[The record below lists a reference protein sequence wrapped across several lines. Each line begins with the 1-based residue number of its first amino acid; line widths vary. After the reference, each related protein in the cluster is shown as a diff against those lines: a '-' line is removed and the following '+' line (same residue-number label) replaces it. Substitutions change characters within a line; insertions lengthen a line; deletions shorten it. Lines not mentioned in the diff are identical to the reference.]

1 MSTVEL
7 QHLEHG
13 ITTVRLNRPEA
24 LNALTW
30 EAMERFA
37 DIVSVLEEEKDLR
50 AIVIYGADGAFCSGG
65 DLYQLHDAQ
74 SQEDGQRL
82 AEIMGDALERW
93 AALPCVTIAAIEG
106 PAFGGGAEIALACD
120 LRIMA
125 EDARFGMMHVKLA
138 IPPAW
143 GGGQRLLHLIGYG
156 RALEWL
162 TTARVISADEAH
174 EYGIANATAATGHA
188 VQKGLDLAQRIAG
201 HDPGAVRA
209 VKRLLRAGLH
219 RSHEAA
225 TRVEREEFPPLWA
238 AQPHLEASQAF
249 VNRKRNRSTDQ

>member
-1 MSTVEL
+1 MSTVEV
-7 QHLEHG
+7 QDMEHG

-37 DIVSVLEEEKDLR
+37 DIVSVLEQREELR
-50 AIVIYGADGAFCSGG
+50 AIVLYGADGAFCSGG
-65 DLYQLHDAQ
+65 DLYELHDAQ
-74 SQEDGQRL
+74 SQEDGRRL

-106 PAFGGGAEIALACD
+106 PALGGGAEIALACD

-125 EDARFGMMHVKLA
+125 EDAKFGLMHVKLA

-143 GGGQRLLHLIGYG
+143 GGGQRLLNLIGYG
-156 RALEWL
+156 RAVEWL
-162 TTARVISADEAH
+162 TTARVISTDDAYEF
-174 EYGIANATAATGHA
+174 GIANTITATGQA
-188 VQKGLDLAQRIAG
+188 LQKGLDLAQRIAG

-209 VKRLLRAGLH
+209 VKRLLRAGLL
-219 RSHEAA
+219 RAPEAA
-225 TRVEREEFPPLWA
+225 TQVERDEFPPLWA
-238 AQPHLEASQAF
+238 AQPHLQASEAF
-249 VNRKRNRSTDQ
+249 VNRKKDRSADQ